1 MTASN
6 PSVADRDLE
15 SLRRAQQAHESSMDE
30 ILASIRDIIA
40 DDKDGAREGPRAQKF
55 DGGGGP
61 QIVYRNDAVPR
72 DATPV
77 FRQSSEP
84 RPGVDAPTS
93 RSAWETPRP
102 VVVPTCGPAIDHRQ
116 DPMEESPLASPAT
129 DAAVAAAFNALS
141 ASIALQSSGMIDSLM
156 PELLRPLI
164 KSWLNDNL
172 PSLVERL
179 VRTEI
184 ERVARGRR

>member
-1 MTASN
+1 VTASN
-6 PSVADRDLE
+6 PSVADRDFE

-40 DDKDGAREGPRAQKF
+40 DDKVAAREGPRALKF

-61 QIVYRNDAVPR
+61 QIVYRNDAIPR
-72 DATPV
+72 DAAPA
-77 FRQSSEP
+77 FRQPSDL
-84 RPGVDAPTS
+84 RPGLDAPTS
-93 RSAWETPRP
+93 RIAWETPGPVAAPTSGAAIDQREDP
-102 VVVPTCGPAIDHRQ
+102 VVEP
-116 DPMEESPLASPAT
+116 PLASPAT
-129 DAAVAAAFNALS
+129 DAAVAASFNTLS

-156 PELLRPLI
+156 REMLRPLI

-179 VRTEI
+179 VRYEI